1 MQPIGELHEDD
12 ADVVDHREQH
22 LPEVLGLPLFA
33 RRERNGADFGDP
45 LDDVRHLGAEVLLD
59 FFNRG
64 QGVFDDVV
72 QQSGGDGDRIEPH
85 VGQDAGHFERVD
97 EVGLPGMPDLALV
110 LEGRE
115 HVGPAKELAFLVRG
129 VGPYPLEKVLKSNHC
144 SELNWPKRCLT

>member
-1 MQPIGELHEDD
+1 MQPIRELHEDD

-22 LPEVLGLPLFA
+22 LPEVLGLALFT

-45 LDDVRHLGAEVLLD
+45 LDDVRHLGSEVLLD
-59 FFNRG
+59 FFDRR

-72 QQSGGDGDRIEPH
+72 QQAGGDRDRIEPH
-85 VGQDAGHFERVD
+85 VGQNAGHLEGVH

-144 SELNWPKRCLT
+144 FEN